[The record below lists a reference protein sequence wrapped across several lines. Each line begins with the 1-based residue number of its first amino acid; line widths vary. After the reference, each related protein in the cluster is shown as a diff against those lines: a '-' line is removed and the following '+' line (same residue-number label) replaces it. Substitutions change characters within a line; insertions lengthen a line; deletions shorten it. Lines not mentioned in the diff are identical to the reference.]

1 LSRPTRTSTSLVGQL
16 LWTTTTRWNGNL
28 DRHLVSR
35 VCAAAAKALPSLCH
49 ELNDYVAVW
58 YDVSNMQK
66 GKVEKDSNLIGWS
79 GAFGPNV
86 KDSAPLA
93 F

>member
-1 LSRPTRTSTSLVGQL
+1 
-16 LWTTTTRWNGNL
+16 
-28 DRHLVSR
+28 
-35 VCAAAAKALPSLCH
+35 VCAAAAKALPSLCQ
-49 ELNDYVAVW
+49 YVAVW

-93 F
+93 LMSDSGAVPGQPLWACVGLDQYLGTIFEYEITETRS